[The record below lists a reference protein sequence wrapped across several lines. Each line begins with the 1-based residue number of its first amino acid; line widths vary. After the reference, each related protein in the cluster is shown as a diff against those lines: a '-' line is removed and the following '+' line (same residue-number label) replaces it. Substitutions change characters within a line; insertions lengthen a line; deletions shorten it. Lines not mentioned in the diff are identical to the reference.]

1 MIELTA
7 DGYDLLLPVKVV
19 PGASRDRLMGE
30 LDGALKIAVAAPPEK
45 GAANKA
51 VCTLLAKI
59 LGLRRQQV
67 TIAAGQTSPHKTV
80 RITGSTPDKVRAALS
95 LM

>member
-1 MIELTA
+1 MIELG
-7 DGYDLLLPVKVV
+7 DEQGDVLLPVKVV

-51 VCTLLAKI
+51 VCTLLAKT

-80 RITGSTPDKVRAALS
+80 RITGSTPEHVRAALALS
-95 LM
+95 